1 MLAPGLDR
9 IGERPVA
16 VRREID
22 ELALG
27 VALHHLVHER
37 ASVTKN
43 PGQFTL
49 VRALV
54 LVAGAGFEPTT
65 SGL

>member
-1 MLAPGLDR
+1 MLAAGLDR
-9 IGERPVA
+9 IGERPLA

-37 ASVTKN
+37 ASVMKKT
-43 PGQFTL
+43 
-49 VRALV
+49 
-54 LVAGAGFEPTT
+54 
-65 SGL
+65 